1 MSTVTPQNMISKI
14 TRRTLLETAS
24 LAALTPGVEPSS
36 PADLHVCPKS
46 KPPARTLIAYRLDE
60 LTSNPFDMRLT
71 LHCLQGIVNRSAP
84 RLFLVQDRYDE
95 LWLDWL
101 RARGDIDEVQWPEL
115 GQLFARFLPEVKCM
129 FITDPAVPAT
139 VNVATMLASVQDG
152 LVATPAN
159 AAQFNLPAGTYPDS
173 SKRGMDLRRM
183 HWKKDVEAY
192 RWAYDQLHS
201 SLSRQA
207 VCFLDPATTALR
219 DYLIEFRI
227 PILWICNPEDMKSN
241 GQASFEEE
249 YQFAK
254 NILLEWPPNIPC
266 FGWPGNAVGSEA
278 GIGEWDGVRLISQCG
293 KFEVCSAYDGYSP
306 TVSNVSVHSGTTATY
321 RQKPARALTLERN
334 KIYVA
339 FTRSDGD
346 GWNFQRHYYRKLFG
360 DPAHGRV
367 PIGWQIGPTAT
378 DGIPDVLDFYYKHA
392 TPNDYFINALSG
404 VGYIHEDNYA
414 DHFPEKDR
422 EAIWRE
428 FLRLSGIYRQRID
441 STALATFAEM
451 EPSRLALLAG
461 IPGIQSIFANYGRTH
476 LTKRENLVT
485 VVDGKPV
492 FRSINGGAP
501 GTPFTPEARQAAA
514 ESVTAQI
521 LHWKPQIF
529 PAFQHIFL
537 ANWLT
542 DMEMAQ
548 MIHQALGPQ
557 YVAVRPDQLVSLWQ
571 QNRS

>member
-1 MSTVTPQNMISKI
+1 MDRI
-14 TRRTLLETAS
+14 TRRTF
-24 LAALTPGVEPSS
+24 LAAAPLVSTTLGANLPAE
-36 PADLHVCPKS
+36 ADLHVCPKS
-46 KPPARTLIAYRLDE
+46 KPPARTLVAYRLDE

-71 LHCLQGIVNRSAP
+71 LHCLQGIVNRSVP

-101 RARGDIDEVQWPEL
+101 RERGDIDEVKWPEL
-115 GQLFARFLPEVKCM
+115 GQLFERFLPEVKCM
-129 FITDPAVPAT
+129 FITDPAIPAT
-139 VNVATMLASVQDG
+139 VNVATMLASVHNG

-159 AAQFNLPAGTYPDS
+159 ASQFNLSAGAYPDS
-173 SKRGMDLRRM
+173 SKLGMDLRRM

-192 RWAYDQLHS
+192 RWAYEQLRPA
-201 SLSRQA
+201 LSRQA
-207 VCFLDPATTALR
+207 VSFLDPATAALR

-227 PILWICNPEDMKSN
+227 PILWICSPDDVKSN
-241 GQASFEEE
+241 PQASFEEE

-254 NILLEWPPNIPC
+254 DVLTEWPTNIPC
-266 FGWPGNAVGSEA
+266 FGWPGDAVGTES

-306 TVSNVSVHSGTTATY
+306 TVSNVSVHSGTRATY
-321 RQKPARALTLERN
+321 HQKPAQTLTLQRD

-360 DPAHGRV
+360 DSSHGRI

-392 TPNDYFINALSG
+392 TLNDYFFNALSG

-414 DHFPEKDR
+414 DYYPEKDR

-441 STALATFAEM
+441 TTALATFAEM
-451 EPSRLALLAG
+451 EPPRLALLAG
-461 IPGIQSIFANYGRTH
+461 IPGIQAVFANYGRTH
-476 LTKRENLVT
+476 LTTRDNLVT
-485 VVDGKPV
+485 VVNGKPV
-492 FRSINGGAP
+492 FRAINGGVP

-514 ESVTAQI
+514 ENVTAQI
-521 LHWKPQIF
+521 LHWKPKQL

-542 DMEMAQ
+542 DLEMAQ
-548 MIHQALGPQ
+548 IIYQALGSQ
-557 YVAVRPDQLVSLWQ
+557 YLAVRPDQLVSLWQ
-571 QNRS
+571 QSRS